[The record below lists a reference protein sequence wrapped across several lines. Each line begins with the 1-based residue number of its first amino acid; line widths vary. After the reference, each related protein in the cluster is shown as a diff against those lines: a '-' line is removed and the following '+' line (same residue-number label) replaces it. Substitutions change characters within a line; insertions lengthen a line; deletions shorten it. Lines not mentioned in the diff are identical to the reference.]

1 MRTKTTVATLLL
13 AVTGLINTAFA
24 AWVWKGTGAD
34 EKWSTT
40 ANWNTKYSG
49 INSGYYFRN
58 SAISFTQTNVW
69 IDSALSLGGNHVCV
83 DNGTSPDKTVRFYTT
98 AQAHGITS
106 TSGLKVGYDGVNA
119 PDAHLHVESGT
130 YSFATIRVGYNS
142 ARKGHLE
149 IGNGESLQAL
159 FTATGDSY
167 IYNGKIVVGGN
178 ARLISGGYLVVGN
191 TSGLSGSM
199 EIDDGGLVTNT
210 AQYVTLGANGGSG
223 EMTVRSGGVYGC
235 VNATYAMIVGNGGAG
250 TLNVHGGD
258 VFLGGP
264 LHLSRIAPYASA
276 VNVTGGGILAF
287 SRIVYGESA
296 EGGAAALT
304 IDGGT
309 VRAGASNAAFIP
321 GSSYLSVAVGENGA
335 TIDNAGY
342 DITIARPISGA
353 GPLALIGSGTTTLD
367 ISSSAVPALSV
378 ASLSIPEGKTVA
390 LTFEGGAFPEGIYM
404 ICKTDGAS
412 AADGEKFSPSTGGL
426 AYTWSVDNGV
436 LLLTVGVPAV
446 NCTWTG
452 LAGDGLFSTPGNWL
466 LGKKPE
472 TGSAEPIVFGGASSS
487 ITNDIG
493 ELSPSSIVFQGGISA
508 LTLSGHA
515 ISGVHAISNLS
526 YSASVT
532 FLSPVSF
539 AEGEPIEVYHTATYA
554 DTLTYSNADGMIFF
568 KGGVT
573 GYEVRQNTTSGRSNI
588 YAGEYHRTSTAS
600 DFKATKGGAYRN
612 IVYKN
617 SSLTVDTAADIWELG
632 VEEGGAFT
640 SRVITVRQDGAY
652 KQPSQLAQ
660 RRRDRSDGG
669 NDSGRHRKRC
679 RIPVVYSRC
688 KQGKCFQSAETRH
701 SRQRLGAPLEQK
713 QQCRHHHR
721 ICGRRRNRVRGFG
734 QQIFDR
740 QTGQPERQD
749 DDPPLAR

>member
-1 MRTKTTVATLLL
+1 
-13 AVTGLINTAFA
+13 
-24 AWVWKGTGAD
+24 
-34 EKWSTT
+34 
-40 ANWNTKYSG
+40 
-49 INSGYYFRN
+49 
-58 SAISFTQTNVW
+58 
-69 IDSALSLGGNHVCV
+69 
-83 DNGTSPDKTVRFYTT
+83 
-98 AQAHGITS
+98 
-106 TSGLKVGYDGVNA
+106 
-119 PDAHLHVESGT
+119 
-130 YSFATIRVGYNS
+130 
-142 ARKGHLE
+142 
-149 IGNGESLQAL
+149 
-159 FTATGDSY
+159 
-167 IYNGKIVVGGN
+167 
-178 ARLISGGYLVVGN
+178 
-191 TSGLSGSM
+191 
-199 EIDDGGLVTNT
+199 
-210 AQYVTLGANGGSG
+210 NGGQG
-223 EMTVRSGGVYGC
+223 EMTVKSGGVYGC
-235 VNATYAMIVGNGGAG
+235 VNADYAMIVANGAAG
-250 TLNVHGGD
+250 TLNVQGGD

-264 LHLSRIAPYASA
+264 LHLSRTAHASA
-276 VNVTGGGILAF
+276 VNVTDGGVLAF
-287 SRIVYGESA
+287 SRIEYGESA

-321 GSSYLSVAVGENGA
+321 GSQYLTVAVGENGA

-342 DITIARPISGA
+342 DITIARPISGT

-367 ISSSAVPALSV
+367 ISSSAIPALSATTLTLPEAGTV
-378 ASLSIPEGKTVA
+378 SLTYN
-390 LTFEGGAFPEGIYM
+390 GGAFPEGIYM

-412 AADGEKFSPSTGGL
+412 AADGEKFSPSTGAL

-436 LLLTVGVPAV
+436 LLLTVGEPAV

-493 ELSPSSIVFQGGISA
+493 ELSPSSIVFQAGISA

-600 DFKATKGGAYRN
+600 DFMATKGGAYRN

-652 KQPSQLAQ
+652 NRLSWRNDGEIVATEEMILTATGNNAGYLSLTADASKGNVFKAQ
-660 RRRDRSDGG
+660 KLVMAGSDWVRLSNKSSDVGTTTVFVGEGG
-669 NDSGRHRKRC
+669 IVFNDSG
-679 RIPVVYSRC
+679 SRFST
-688 KQGKCFQSAETRH
+688 GKLGNQSGKTTIRPWRGNFEIGERSGTAH
-701 SRQRLGAPLEQK
+701 SIAVNKATVFNTDNEAGEGQKITVNASLDNTYAVSIAGSGIVRYNRANDNSGALTVAGSATLELGAGAKTGKGAVTVNKDATLSVPEEGTGTVGGKSTFESGGCLSFVLNSNDDRTKLELSDTFTAPASGTISVK
-713 QQCRHHHR
+713 VSAAAGFMPRSLEPYTLLSGGKVTCAASKFAFVDAPSWADRLAVENGNLVLYTKR
-721 ICGRRRNRVRGFG
+721 PGLSLIVR
-734 QQIFDR
+734 
-740 QTGQPERQD
+740 
-749 DDPPLAR
+749 